1 MNRLSTNII
10 GLAFGAMFGGVLAAG
25 SLHEYDTIHNMLKLE
40 EFYVFGFMGSAVIIA
55 TLGLG
60 ILESRDTKTSFGGLS
75 SKCALAHRFPSTEYQ
90 ILCERVVS
98 DELIGSSFLS
108 M

>member
-1 MNRLSTNII
+1 MNRLGRILSVSPSEQCLGSISRR
-10 GLAFGAMFGGVLAAG
+10 

-60 ILESRDTKTSFGGLS
+60 ILESRDTKTSFGGRL
-75 SKCALAHRFPSTEYQ
+75 LFNDQ
-90 ILCERVVS
+90 I
-98 DELIGSSFLS
+98 
-108 M
+108 